1 MTTNEALG
9 AETAPPHGEKKSA
22 ARFKAVSGRLLS
34 GWCLPQRLHSRSSR
48 STTRKE
54 NLVAEN
60 EPSVEDMNKI
70 IREQLS
76 RRREKAPLLWPAEP
90 RDNDDDQED
99 ETK

>member
-1 MTTNEALG
+1 
-9 AETAPPHGEKKSA
+9 
-22 ARFKAVSGRLLS
+22 
-34 GWCLPQRLHSRSSR
+34 
-48 STTRKE
+48 
-54 NLVAEN
+54 VAEN